1 VVAKQEAVA
10 DQQQEEIGILTVGLK
25 EQALQFQKLSAQI
38 ETTKPASQVALTDH
52 N

>member
-1 VVAKQEAVA
+1 VVTKQEAVA
-10 DQQQEEIGILTVGLK
+10 GQQQKEIGILMFGLK

-38 ETTKPASQVALTDH
+38 ETTKPASRVALTDH